1 MANGNL
7 FLLPTCLNTENSLFF
22 SFSLFRKTQTTIFL
36 ESAFAISTCLT
47 TAMEMNSKKYSM
59 NSKQHP
65 ISLLYGFPHHYSSFI
80 FRITEVHTYHSQQG
94 IHLYAIHMTLT
105 PRPAITNHWK
115 AHDFQWQEFPQKLLI
130 VPTYIPIESSPT
142 GFISS
147 ETKVKY
153 LLSLS

>member
-47 TAMEMNSKKYSM
+47 TAMEMNSKKHSM

-80 FRITEVHTYHSQQG
+80 FRIAEVHTYDHSQQG

-105 PRPAITNHWK
+105 PRPAITNHWNY
-115 AHDFQWQEFPQKLLI
+115 QSSWLI
-130 VPTYIPIESSPT
+130 MTI
-142 GFISS
+142 ISS
-147 ETKVKY
+147 EIADCPY
-153 LLSLS
+153 LHTNRIFTNWIHFLRNKS